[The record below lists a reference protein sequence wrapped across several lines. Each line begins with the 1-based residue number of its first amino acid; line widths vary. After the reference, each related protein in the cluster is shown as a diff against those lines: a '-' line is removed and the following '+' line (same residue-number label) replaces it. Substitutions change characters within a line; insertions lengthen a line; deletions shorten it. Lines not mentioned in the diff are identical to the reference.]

1 MTTVSIINPEVTYR
15 ESKTIDEEDIGYKSQ
30 VYVLDLEDGENMRH
44 ISVVIGK
51 PKYIYTSKN
60 IVFFPIYAVQRS
72 RVRAQ
77 IGVFE
82 VESTKLLNVYRQGE
96 IDVGRLSAPLLY
108 SFSKPNYLVKLE
120 ADPTLF
126 DSGPLTPAPL
136 AQERAAATGQPMS
149 PIIDEDIADNRE
161 DAHLALSVDKSR
173 VSKNLSAAQQ
183 TVKDGVFED
192 IAGFKA
198 SEPLVEETKE
208 MADKERSE
216 YKESA
221 RNTWIEKYMR
231 NSQYRIHEVETNGD
245 CLFAVVRDA
254 FADIGK
260 KTTVD
265 KLRAL
270 LVAEMTDDVFQEYRT
285 VYLSFKDELETLER
299 DLKSVENSLKEFKR
313 RVKETG
319 DRTTADTKS
328 LVAQSKL
335 LAEERDRIKER
346 IKTTTELSTAYTGD
360 LNRIDT
366 LEKMRQHIQ
375 TTAYWAD
382 SWAISTLE
390 RLLNVKFVLFSQGAF
405 ESTVPDLDGVFLCSE
420 VSKHMQERQTFA
432 PDYYIMATYSGDHYK
447 LVSYKSHKIFQFRE
461 IPYDVKILVL
471 NRCLA
476 RMSGVY
482 YMIQDF
488 RNWKTKFGID
498 EDEGHPDD
506 YNESPD
512 KGDLF
517 NPATVFVF
525 YAKSD
530 KSVKPGK
537 GDGEKILPENVA
549 KYAPLGT
556 KQFLDWRKMLDDD
569 WDKDAIVIDG
579 YKWTSVT
586 HYMRGVQ
593 YKKTHPDVYLMF
605 SLDSDP
611 ESDLATSVKA
621 AKQFKGI
628 TQDLGEPEKDAIEA
642 KKKPLKKPEKKVRVI
657 APDLDFDDNRE
668 AEERAAALKAKFLSI
683 ESLKTV
689 LKMTHDALLLHKGSS
704 GNPPEPDNELMRVRM
719 RID

>member
-1 MTTVSIINPEVTYR
+1 MTTVSIINPEVVYR
-15 ESKTIDEEDIGYKSQ
+15 ESKTIDDEDIGYKSQ
-30 VYVLDLEDGENMRH
+30 VYVLDVEDGENTRH
-44 ISVVIGK
+44 VSIVLGK

-96 IDVGRLSAPLLY
+96 IDVARLSAPLLY

-120 ADPTLF
+120 ANPDLF
-126 DSGPLTPAPL
+126 ESGPLTPAP
-136 AQERAAATGQPMS
+136 ATTQPMPGNAVA
-149 PIIDEDIADNRE
+149 PIIEDDIAADRE
-161 DAHLALSVDKSR
+161 DAHLALNVDKSR
-173 VSKNLSAAQQ
+173 VSRNVSAAQL

-192 IAGFKA
+192 IAGFKMP
-198 SEPLVEETKE
+198 EPLVEETKE
-208 MADKERSE
+208 MAENERSE

-231 NSQYRIHEVETNGD
+231 NNQYRIHEVEANGD

-254 FADIGK
+254 FADVGK

-313 RVKETG
+313 RIKETG
-319 DRTTADTKS
+319 DRTAADSKE

-335 LAEERDRIKER
+335 LVEERDRIKEQ
-346 IKTTTELSTAYTGD
+346 IKSTEELNVAYTGD

-390 RLLNVKFVLFSQGAF
+390 RLLNVKLVLFSQGAF
-405 ESTVPDLDGVFLCSE
+405 EATVPDLDGVFLCSE
-420 VSKHMQERQTFA
+420 VSKHMQERQSFA
-432 PDYYIMATYSGDHYK
+432 PDYYIMATYSGDHYR
-447 LVSYKSHKIFQFRE
+447 LISYKSRKIFQFRE

-471 NRCLA
+471 NRCLS
-476 RMSGVY
+476 RMSGIY

-488 RNWKTKFGID
+488 RNWKTRFGID

-506 YNESPD
+506 YDEHPS
-512 KGDLF
+512 KGELF
-517 NPATVFVF
+517 DPKTVFVF

-537 GDGEKILPENVA
+537 GDGEKILAENVA

-556 KQFLDWRKMLDDD
+556 KKFLDWRKMLDDE
-569 WDKDAIVIDG
+569 WDKDAIIIDG
-579 YKWTSVT
+579 HKWTSIT

-611 ESDLATSVKA
+611 ESDLATNVRT
-621 AKQFKGI
+621 AKQFKGL
-628 TQDLGEPEKDAIEA
+628 TQDLGEPEKDTAAA

-657 APDLDFDDNRE
+657 APDLDFDERRE
-668 AEERAAALKAKFLSI
+668 VEERAEALKAKFLSI

-704 GNPPEPDNELMRVRM
+704 GNPPEPDNELMRVRAQ
-719 RID
+719 IEN